1 MTKTPKFDF
10 GKADKKHQQVAITTT
25 EGPLLITAGPGT
37 GKTFTLVKRIAYLI
51 QIKGVKPE
59 EIMVAT
65 FTEKAAKE
73 LVTRISNELIKIDC
87 KVNLNEMYIG
97 TFHSICLRFIKEHLE
112 DTHVDKN
119 FKLLDDF
126 DQKYLILDN
135 FNEFKN
141 LPHFDRITF
150 KDYMGTWDRV
160 GVVAG
165 IISNL
170 MEELVDVDK
179 MLQDSNPDVIIAAN
193 LIQKYQ
199 ELLKKEQALDFTGIQ
214 VEAYK
219 LFVEHPEILDEIR
232 EKIKYIMVDEYQDTN
247 YIQEQL
253 VFMLA
258 GDKKNICVVGD
269 DDQGLYRFRGAT
281 IRNILEFKSK
291 FKAGECAQVDL
302 TINYRSEKEIIDF
315 YNEWMEAPG
324 DMTWG
329 NCRLPK
335 TITPGKKGYSTGT
348 TVLRCSGNKE
358 KEWHANVH
366 RFITTLK
373 DQGVITN
380 YNQVAVL
387 CRSVKN
393 NGVLK
398 LIRHLESNGIPVYS
412 PRSDMFFERGE
423 IKKLLGVLILCFPGY
438 EQKLR
443 DYVPDAT
450 NNYLKKLYDY
460 YKSCTQMA
468 RTVIQSHVDLK
479 NWMDNIRTNH
489 GSMAENTDYAFSG
502 LLYQILEFEPFK
514 TYISTDVGVG
524 VKDERTVR
532 NVSIFTEV
540 LGKFEYYANISVFSK
555 KNITFTSGSFF
566 DRFVRYLFEGGIDEY
581 EDESEYAPSGCVSF
595 LTIHQAKG
603 MEFPIVMVDSLYD
616 NVGAYERKITDTV
629 VDKGYY
635 HRQRFESTAAIPYY
649 DFWRLYYTAFSRAQ
663 NLLLLTCFKRSYGDY
678 QMPSSAF
685 EDVYNS
691 LPEWNT
697 VDLSHV
703 VLENVKPV
711 NLKQSYSFTSH
722 IELYE
727 NCPRQ
732 YKFFKELGFT
742 PVRIGSTM
750 FGTLVHQTI
759 EDIHRAAI
767 RHETDTITD
776 ANIEKWL
783 DHNYLTLKN
792 SLHASLG
799 KPQLKAALRQ
809 VKEYVKKMHN
819 GTMPISVGGK
829 KKKVSLWDYI
839 QEAEYDVSEVRPDYI
854 LKGTID
860 LIRGD
865 EDTVEIVD
873 FKTSKKP
880 EDLMTSKQAERYRR
894 QLEVYAHLV
903 QERTGK
909 TVTRMHLY
917 YTGEETT
924 DPIVSFDNS
933 KKSVT
938 KTIKEFDEVVAKIQ
952 QHDFSKTCNNQQI
965 CDECDMRYY
974 CGKVKK
980 RKQ

>member
-1 MTKTPKFDF
+1 MTKSPEFNF
-10 GKADKKHQQVAITTT
+10 GNANKQQKDAITTT

-51 QIKGVKPE
+51 QVKNVQPE

-73 LVTRISNELIKIDC
+73 LVTRITNELKDIKR

-97 TFHSICLRFIKEHLE
+97 TFHSICLRIIKEHLE
-112 DTHVDKN
+112 DTHVEKN
-119 FKLLDDF
+119 FKLLDEF

-135 FNEFKN
+135 YDDFEN
-141 LPHFDRITF
+141 LPHFDRITY
-150 KDYMGTWDRV
+150 KDYMKNRIWDRV
-160 GVVAG
+160 GVIAG

-170 MEELVDVDK
+170 TEELVDVDA
-179 MLQDSNPDVIIAAN
+179 MLQDNDPDVMISAN
-193 LIQKYQ
+193 LIKKYQ
-199 ELLKKEQALDFTGIQ
+199 ELLKNEQALDFTGIQ

-219 LFVEHPEILDEIR
+219 LFVEHPEILKEIQD
-232 EKIKYIMVDEYQDTN
+232 KIKYIMVDEYQDTN

-258 GDKKNICVVGD
+258 GAKKNICVVGD

-291 FKAGECAQVDL
+291 FKTGECAQVDL
-302 TINYRSEKEIIDF
+302 TVNYRSEKKIIDF
-315 YNEWMEAPG
+315 YNEWMKTPRGFAW
-324 DMTWG
+324 D
-329 NCRLPK
+329 NCRLSK
-335 TITPGKKGYSTGT
+335 TITPGKKNFSTGT
-348 TVLRCSGNKE
+348 TVLRCFGFTE
-358 KEWHANVH
+358 DLWHKNVKK
-366 RFITTLK
+366 FITTLR
-373 DQGVITN
+373 DQNVITN
-380 YNQVAVL
+380 YNQVAIL
-387 CRSVKN
+387 CRSVKTGSVVN
-393 NGVLK
+393 
-398 LIRHLESNGIPVYS
+398 LIKFLERNGIPVYS
-412 PRSDMFFERGE
+412 PRSDMFFQREE
-423 IKKLLGVLILCFPGY
+423 IKKLLGVLILCFPEY
-438 EQKLR
+438 KR
-443 DYVPDAT
+443 
-450 NNYLKKLYDY
+450 KLYSNDPNLSDKKRDLYKY
-460 YKSCTQMA
+460 YKSCVELA
-468 RTVIQSHVDLK
+468 NTVLQSSAELKQRVDS
-479 NWMDNIRTNH
+479 IGAFHT
-489 GSMAENTDYAFSG
+489 SMPENANYAFSG
-502 LLYQILEFEPFK
+502 LLYQLLEFEPFK
-514 TYISTDVGVG
+514 TYISTGIGNGVNN
-524 VKDERTVR
+524 ERAVR
-532 NVSIFTEV
+532 NISIFTEV
-540 LGKFEYYANISVFSK
+540 LGKYEYYYNVSVFTQKYIK
-555 KNITFTSGSFF
+555 KNTVKFF
-566 DRFVRYLFEGGIDEY
+566 DTFLRYLYEGGIDEY
-581 EDESEYAPSGCVSF
+581 EDNSEYAPSGCVSF

-616 NVGAYERKITDTV
+616 NVNAYERQVTDTV
-629 VDKGYY
+629 EDRGYY
-635 HRQRFESTAAIPYY
+635 HRQRFEVTSRIPFY

-663 NLLLLTCFKRSYGDY
+663 NLLLLTCFKRVKNSP
-678 QMPSSAF
+678 MPSTAF
-685 EDVYNS
+685 KDVFYP

-697 VDLSHV
+697 IDLSHV

-759 EDIHRAAI
+759 EDVHRAAI
-767 RHETDTITD
+767 RHEVDTITD
-776 ANIEKWL
+776 ENIRKWL
-783 DHNYLTLKN
+783 DRNYNTLKN
-792 SLHASLG
+792 SLHATLG
-799 KPQLKAALRQ
+799 KPQQNAAYRQ
-809 VKEYVKKMHN
+809 VLKYVKKMQN

-839 QEAEYDVSEVRPDYI
+839 QEAEYDVSEVRDDYI

-880 EDLMTSKQAERYRR
+880 ENLLTSKQAERYRR

-909 TVTRMHLY
+909 KVTRMHLY

-933 KKSVT
+933 QKSVT
-938 KTIKEFDEVVAKIQ
+938 KTIKEFDDVVSKIQ
-952 QHDFSKTCNNQQI
+952 KHDFSKTCSNQDI
-965 CDECDMRYY
+965 CNECDMRYY

-980 RKQ
+980 RRR

>member
-1 MTKTPKFDF
+1 MTKSPEFNF
-10 GKADKKHQQVAITTT
+10 GNANKQQKDAITTT

-51 QIKGVKPE
+51 QVKNVQPE

-73 LVTRISNELIKIDC
+73 LVTRITNELRDINS

-126 DQKYLILDN
+126 DQKYLILDH
-135 FNEFKN
+135 FDEFKA

-150 KDYMGTWDRV
+150 KDYMRTWDRV

-165 IISNL
+165 IVSNL
-170 MEELVDVDK
+170 MEELVDADA
-179 MLQDSNPDVIIAAN
+179 MLQDSDPDVIIAAN
-193 LIQKYQ
+193 LIKKYQ
-199 ELLKKEQALDFTGIQ
+199 ELVKKEQALDFTGIQ

-219 LFVEHPEILDEIR
+219 LFVEHPEILKEIQG
-232 EKIKYIMVDEYQDTN
+232 KIRYIMVDEYQDTN

-291 FKAGECAQVDL
+291 FRPGECAQVDL
-302 TINYRSEKEIIDF
+302 TINFRSEKEIIDF
-315 YNEWMEAPG
+315 YNEWMKNPG
-324 DMTWG
+324 NLTWG

-335 TITPGKKGYSTGT
+335 TITPGKKGFSTGT
-348 TVLRCSGNKE
+348 TVLRCGADKE
-358 KEWHANVH
+358 KKWHENVH
-366 RFITTLK
+366 RFISTLK
-373 DQGVITN
+373 DQDVITN

-393 NGVLK
+393 TGVLK
-398 LIRHLESNGIPVYS
+398 LIRYLESNGIPVYS
-412 PRSDMFFERGE
+412 PRSDMFFERDE
-423 IKKLLGVLILCFPGY
+423 IKKLLGVLILCFPDY
-438 EQKLR
+438 EQKLKGF
-443 DYVPDAT
+443 VPDGK
-450 NNYLKKLYDY
+450 NNYLRKIYDY
-460 YKSCTQMA
+460 YKSCIQTA
-468 RTVIQSHVDLK
+468 RVVLQSHNVLK
-479 NWMDNIRTNH
+479 NRIDNIRTTH
-489 GSMAENTDYAFSG
+489 SSMTENADYAFSG

-514 TYISTDVGVG
+514 TYISTDVGIG

-540 LGKFEYYANISVFSK
+540 LGKFEYYLNISVFTK
-555 KNITFTSGSFF
+555 KNIAFSSGSFF
-566 DRFVRYLFEGGIDEY
+566 DRFVRYLYEGGIDEY

-616 NVGAYERKITDTV
+616 DVSGYERKITDTV
-629 VDKGYY
+629 VDRGYY

-663 NLLLLTCFKRSYGDY
+663 NLLLLTCFKRTYGDY
-678 QMPSSAF
+678 PMPSPAF
-685 EDVYNS
+685 KDVYNS
-691 LPEWNT
+691 LPEWDT
-697 VDLSHV
+697 IDLSHV

-711 NLKQSYSFTSH
+711 DLKQLYSFTSH

-759 EDIHRAAI
+759 EDVHRAAI
-767 RHETDTITD
+767 RHEVDTITD
-776 ANIEKWL
+776 ENIRKWL
-783 DHNYLTLKN
+783 NRNYTSLKN
-792 SLHASLG
+792 NLHAVLG
-799 KPQLKAALRQ
+799 KPQQKAAYRQ
-809 VKEYVKKMHN
+809 VLKYVKKMQN

-839 QEAEYDVSEVRPDYI
+839 QEAEYDVSDVRDGYI

-865 EDTVEIVD
+865 DDTVEIVD

-880 EDLMTSKQAERYRR
+880 ENLLTSRQAERYRR

-933 KKSVT
+933 QKSVT
-938 KTIKEFDEVVAKIQ
+938 RTIKEFDDVVSKIQ
-952 QHDFSKTCNNQQI
+952 KHDFSKTCSNQDI
-965 CDECDMRYY
+965 CNECDMRYY

-980 RKQ
+980 KKH